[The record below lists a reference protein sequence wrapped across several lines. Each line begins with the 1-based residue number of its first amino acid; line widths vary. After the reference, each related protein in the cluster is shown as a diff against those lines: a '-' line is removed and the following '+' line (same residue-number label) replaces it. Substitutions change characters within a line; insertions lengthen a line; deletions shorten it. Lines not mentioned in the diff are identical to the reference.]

1 MMKDGDTIV
10 ARATPLGTGGV
21 AIVRLSG
28 PASVV
33 IADAV
38 FSAVDGR
45 SLSVVAPRYLI
56 NGKLDASAGE
66 RLLDERVLADGIGRV
81 VDACLAVRFVAP
93 HSFTGED
100 VVEFHLHGSLL
111 IADRVAEQC
120 RCLGARP
127 AEPGEFTQRAFLNG
141 KMDLTQVEA
150 LADVIATESEQA
162 LYIAQRQLH
171 GDLRVRLDEL
181 RSRLLRL
188 LALLE
193 LELDFVQDGYAF
205 ATVEEVTG
213 LVDDIRAFVAGLL
226 RSYQAGN
233 RLRHGPR
240 VVLLGRPN
248 AGKSS
253 LFNALIGYARAL
265 VSPVPGTTRDYVEEP
280 VTYGGVQFRLV
291 DTAGLRSTPDL
302 IEAEG
307 VERARSVAGLA
318 DHVLYLI
325 DGSAS
330 DRFDEERRSAE
341 ACRSELPG
349 ASVHVV
355 FTKSDLVPSP
365 GADGVWCSIQD
376 PASVLALLD
385 PLVADYRAALSEAV
399 ALVTDRQHHELSRL
413 ETMLSNVRYVS
424 MSETELLAADLRGL
438 LEPLSALTGEVA
450 SEDVLR
456 TIFSAFCIG
465 K

>member
-1 MMKDGDTIV
+1 MVKDADTIV

-28 PASVV
+28 PQSLA
-33 IADAV
+33 IADTV
-38 FSAVDGR
+38 FRTVDGR
-45 SLSVVAPRYLI
+45 ALSAVAPRYLV
-56 NGKLDASAGE
+56 NGLFGDAGGRLPGEHPAG
-66 RLLDERVLADGIGRV
+66 DESGRV
-81 VDACLAVRFVAP
+81 IDSCLAVRFVAP

-111 IADRVAEQC
+111 IVDRVAEQC
-120 RCLGARP
+120 CRLGARP
-127 AEPGEFTQRAFLNG
+127 SEPGEFTQRAFLNG

-162 LYIAQRQLH
+162 LFVAQRQLH
-171 GDLRVRLDEL
+171 GDLRIQLDEL

-205 ATVEEVTG
+205 ATVEEVSG
-213 LVDDIRAFVAGLL
+213 LIDDLRALVARLL
-226 RSYQAGN
+226 RSYQAGI
-233 RLRHGPR
+233 RLRQGPR

-265 VSPVPGTTRDYVEEP
+265 VSPTPGTTRDYVEER
-280 VTYGGVQFRLV
+280 VTHGGVQFRLV
-291 DTAGLRSTPDL
+291 DTAGLRAASDL

-307 VERARSVAGLA
+307 IERARSVAGLA

-325 DGSAS
+325 DGSAGDS
-330 DRFDEERRSAE
+330 LEEEQRAAEMYRRE
-341 ACRSELPG
+341 FPVG
-349 ASVHVV
+349 SVHVV
-355 FTKSDLVPSP
+355 FTKSDLVSLPRRE
-365 GADGVWCSIQD
+365 GVWCSIQE
-376 PASVLALLD
+376 PSSVLALLD
-385 PLVADYRAALSEAV
+385 PLVADYRTALSEAV
-399 ALVTDRQHHELSRL
+399 ALVSDRQHHELRRL
-413 ETMLSNVRYVS
+413 EEMLSDVRYVS
-424 MSETELLAADLRGL
+424 TGDTELLAADLRGL
-438 LEPLSALTGEVA
+438 LEPLSRLTGDVA